1 MSDVKDMSEENSRA
15 GTASDAAVV
24 QSGGRA
30 FHARS
35 SELRSSA
42 LLSSVAFCSLWEIAS
57 GRWIE
62 PFLISSPSRILS
74 SLVTGFTRGD
84 LLQHTWVTFQEI
96 AIGFPVGAISGIA
109 LGYWFGRS
117 RLLAE
122 IFEPIII
129 ALNGIPRTALAP
141 LFIVWLGI
149 GLWSKVGVVF
159 LLTFFLNFFNTYT
172 GMRQMDQE
180 YVDLASLMGVKG
192 WKLTF
197 KVIFPAISPYVFTGI
212 RTSIP
217 FAVIGAIVGEFVA
230 STEGVGFFIRMS
242 AGIFKT
248 ADVFV
253 GIIVLMIMVII
264 MDKIAEMVEA
274 TSVALADSNGTYSNP
289 GIKERRFCD
298 AKRRIR
304 LRCRHQCFD
313 RLHILSGSNASSA
326 RAQQKELPEVTMLT
340 AVPNFAFA
348 AIWVAEQLKYF
359 ERKGCGSRSRRR
371 RAVRSV

>member
-1 MSDVKDMSEENSRA
+1 MSTDKTPDPTQPALADRVAASPN
-15 GTASDAAVV
+15 GTTLSTRGIGVTLLRV
-24 QSGGRA
+24 GIIGG
-30 FHARS
+30 F
-35 SELRSSA
+35 
-42 LLSSVAFCSLWEIAS
+42 LLLWEIAS

-62 PFLISSPSRILS
+62 PFLISSPGRIVS
-74 SLVTGFTRGD
+74 SLITGFREGD
-84 LLQHTWVTFQEI
+84 LIQHTWVTFQEI
-96 AIGFPVGAISGIA
+96 AIGFPIGAISGIA
-109 LGYWFGRS
+109 LGYAFGRS

-129 ALNGIPRTALAP
+129 ALNGVPRTAVAP

-159 LLTFFLNFFNTYT
+159 LLTFFLNFFITYT

-180 YVDLASLMGVKG
+180 YIDLARLMRVKG

-197 KVIFPAISPYVFTGI
+197 KVIFPAISPYLFTGI

-264 MDKIAEMVEA
+264 MDKLAEMIEKR
-274 TSVALADSNGTYSNP
+274 ALRWQTQT
-289 GIKERRFCD
+289 E
-298 AKRRIR
+298 
-304 LRCRHQCFD
+304 
-313 RLHILSGSNASSA
+313 RLHIQG
-326 RAQQKELPEVTMLT
+326 
-340 AVPNFAFA
+340 
-348 AIWVAEQLKYF
+348 
-359 ERKGCGSRSRRR
+359 
-371 RAVRSV
+371 

>member
-1 MSDVKDMSEENSRA
+1 MADQVSQEQTRA
-15 GTASDAAVV
+15 APMASAAPTP
-24 QSGGRA
+24 A
-30 FHARS
+30 ARS
-35 SELRSSA
+35 MGSIGVTLVRLA
-42 LLSSVAFCSLWEIAS
+42 IIIGFFSLWEFAS

-62 PFLISSPSRILS
+62 PFLVSSPSRIFT
-74 SLVTGFTRGD
+74 SLINGFRDGD
-84 LLQHTWVTFQEI
+84 LWQHTWVTFVEI
-96 AIGFPVGAISGIA
+96 AIGFPVGAIAGIG
-109 LGYWFGRS
+109 LGYAFGRS
-117 RLLAE
+117 RVLAE

-180 YVDLASLMGVKG
+180 YVDLARLMGVKG

-230 STEGVGFFIRMS
+230 ATEGVGFFIRMS

-253 GIIVLMIMVII
+253 GIIILMIMVII
-264 MDKIAEMVEA
+264 LDKIA
-274 TSVALADSNGTYSNP
+274 
-289 GIKERRFCD
+289 
-298 AKRRIR
+298 
-304 LRCRHQCFD
+304 
-313 RLHILSGSNASSA
+313 
-326 RAQQKELPEVTMLT
+326 
-340 AVPNFAFA
+340 A
-348 AIWVAEQLKYF
+348 AIEK
-359 ERKGCGSRSRRR
+359 
-371 RAVRSV
+371 RALRWQTQTEHIQIQA

>member
-1 MSDVKDMSEENSRA
+1 MANDQSQEDSQT
-15 GTASDAAVV
+15 GTTVNATVIPTSAAFSMGGVGVTVV
-24 QSGGRA
+24 RVAIIGG
-30 FHARS
+30 F
-35 SELRSSA
+35 
-42 LLSSVAFCSLWEIAS
+42 LLLWEVAS

-62 PFLISSPSRILS
+62 PFLISSPSRIIYSMIGGFS
-74 SLVTGFTRGD
+74 SGD
-84 LLQHTWVTFQEI
+84 LLQHTWVTFEEI
-96 AIGFPVGAISGIA
+96 AIGFPLGAISGIA

-129 ALNGIPRTALAP
+129 ALNGIPRTAVAP

-149 GLWSKVGVVF
+149 GVWSKVGVVF

-180 YVDLASLMGVKG
+180 YVDLAQLMGVKR

-217 FAVIGAIVGEFVA
+217 FAVIGAIVGEFIA
-230 STEGVGFFIRMS
+230 ATEGVGYFIRMS
-242 AGIFKT
+242 AGIFRT

-264 MDKIAEMVEA
+264 MDKIAEWIEKR
-274 TSVALADSNGTYSNP
+274 ALRWQSQT
-289 GIKERRFCD
+289 E
-298 AKRRIR
+298 
-304 LRCRHQCFD
+304 
-313 RLHILSGSNASSA
+313 HIQIQA
-326 RAQQKELPEVTMLT
+326 
-340 AVPNFAFA
+340 
-348 AIWVAEQLKYF
+348 
-359 ERKGCGSRSRRR
+359 
-371 RAVRSV
+371 

>member
-1 MSDVKDMSEENSRA
+1 MSDPTIQAPSRPGRSKGA
-15 GTASDAAVV
+15 VRPTKHAVISMGTMGVNLARVAII
-24 QSGGRA
+24 GG
-30 FHARS
+30 F
-35 SELRSSA
+35 
-42 LLSSVAFCSLWEIAS
+42 LLLWEIAS
-57 GRWIE
+57 GKWIE
-62 PFLISSPSRILS
+62 PFLVSSPSRIFLS
-74 SLVTGFTRGD
+74 LISGYRDGD

-96 AIGFPVGAISGIA
+96 AIGFPIGAISGIA
-109 LGYWFGRS
+109 LGYAFGRS

-180 YVDLASLMGVKG
+180 YVDLAGLMGVRG
-192 WKLTF
+192 MKLTF
-197 KVIFPAISPYVFTGI
+197 KEIFPAISPYVFTGL

-230 STEGVGFFIRMS
+230 STEGLGFFIRMS

-253 GIIVLMIMVII
+253 GIIVLMIMVIV
-264 MDKIAEMVEA
+264 MDKIAGVIEKR
-274 TSVALADSNGTYSNP
+274 ALRWQTQT
-289 GIKERRFCD
+289 E
-298 AKRRIR
+298 
-304 LRCRHQCFD
+304 
-313 RLHILSGSNASSA
+313 HIQIQA
-326 RAQQKELPEVTMLT
+326 
-340 AVPNFAFA
+340 
-348 AIWVAEQLKYF
+348 
-359 ERKGCGSRSRRR
+359 
-371 RAVRSV
+371 

>member
-1 MSDVKDMSEENSRA
+1 MSREDSPA
-15 GTASDAAVV
+15 TAVPAASVEKPRGRFSPRGFGITALRVV
-24 QSGGRA
+24 IIGG
-30 FHARS
+30 F
-35 SELRSSA
+35 
-42 LLSSVAFCSLWEIAS
+42 LLLWELAS

-62 PFLISSPSRILS
+62 PFLISSPSKIIV
-74 SLVTGFTRGD
+74 SLITGFTSGD
-84 LLQHTWVTFQEI
+84 LLQHTWVTLQEI
-96 AIGFPVGAISGIA
+96 AIGFPLGALSGIA
-109 LGYWFGRS
+109 LGYAFGRS
-117 RLLAE
+117 RVLAE
-122 IFEPIII
+122 IFEPIIV
-129 ALNGIPRTALAP
+129 ALNGIPRTAVAP

-197 KVIFPAISPYVFTGI
+197 KVILPAISPYVFTGI

-230 STEGVGFFIRMS
+230 ATEGIGFFIRMS

-264 MDKIAEMVEA
+264 IDRIAE
-274 TSVALADSNGTYSNP
+274 L
-289 GIKERRFCD
+289 IERR
-298 AKRRIR
+298 ALRWQSQTEHIRI
-304 LRCRHQCFD
+304 Q
-313 RLHILSGSNASSA
+313 A
-326 RAQQKELPEVTMLT
+326 
-340 AVPNFAFA
+340 
-348 AIWVAEQLKYF
+348 
-359 ERKGCGSRSRRR
+359 
-371 RAVRSV
+371 

>member
-1 MSDVKDMSEENSRA
+1 MSEELTREQTGSSA
-15 GTASDAAVV
+15 TKAAAVPLADAALSMRGLGVTIV
-24 QSGGRA
+24 RVAIIGG
-30 FHARS
+30 FF
-35 SELRSSA
+35 L
-42 LLSSVAFCSLWEIAS
+42 LWEIAS

-62 PFLISSPSRILS
+62 PFLISSPGRIFT
-74 SLVTGFTRGD
+74 SLIAGFQSGD
-84 LLQHTWVTFQEI
+84 LLQHTWVTFEEI

-109 LGYWFGRS
+109 LGYAFGRS
-117 RLLAE
+117 RVLAD

-159 LLTFFLNFFNTYT
+159 LLTFFLNFFITYT

-180 YVDLASLMGVKG
+180 YIDLARLMRVKG

-197 KVIFPAISPYVFTGI
+197 KVIFPAISPYLFTGI

-264 MDKIAEMVEA
+264 MDKIAE
-274 TSVALADSNGTYSNP
+274 L
-289 GIKERRFCD
+289 IERR
-298 AKRRIR
+298 A
-304 LRCRHQCFD
+304 LRWQTQTEHVQ
-313 RLHILSGSNASSA
+313 IQG
-326 RAQQKELPEVTMLT
+326 
-340 AVPNFAFA
+340 
-348 AIWVAEQLKYF
+348 
-359 ERKGCGSRSRRR
+359 
-371 RAVRSV
+371 

>member
-1 MSDVKDMSEENSRA
+1 MSSTSARISKETYMSDKVSQEPSR
-15 GTASDAAVV
+15 TAPGAITAAA
-24 QSGGRA
+24 SGA
-30 FHARS
+30 AARS
-35 SELRSSA
+35 MGA
-42 LLSSVAFCSLWEIAS
+42 ISVTLIRFAIVIGFFALWEIAS

-62 PFLISSPSRILS
+62 PFLISSPSRIFT
-74 SLVTGFTRGD
+74 SLISGFREGD
-84 LLQHTWVTFQEI
+84 LLQHSWVTLIEI
-96 AIGFPVGAISGIA
+96 AIGFPIGAIAGIG
-109 LGYWFGRS
+109 LGYAFGRS
-117 RLLAE
+117 RVLAD

-149 GLWSKVGVVF
+149 GVWSKVGVVF

-180 YVDLASLMGVKG
+180 YVDLANLMGVKG

-230 STEGVGFFIRMS
+230 ATEGVGFFIRMS
-242 AGIFKT
+242 AGIFRT

-264 MDKIAEMVEA
+264 MDKIAAIIEKR
-274 TSVALADSNGTYSNP
+274 ALRWQTQT
-289 GIKERRFCD
+289 E
-298 AKRRIR
+298 
-304 LRCRHQCFD
+304 
-313 RLHILSGSNASSA
+313 HIQIQA
-326 RAQQKELPEVTMLT
+326 
-340 AVPNFAFA
+340 
-348 AIWVAEQLKYF
+348 
-359 ERKGCGSRSRRR
+359 
-371 RAVRSV
+371 

>member
-1 MSDVKDMSEENSRA
+1 M
-15 GTASDAAVV
+15 
-24 QSGGRA
+24 
-30 FHARS
+30 
-35 SELRSSA
+35 
-42 LLSSVAFCSLWEIAS
+42 
-57 GRWIE
+57 
-62 PFLISSPSRILS
+62 
-74 SLVTGFTRGD
+74 
-84 LLQHTWVTFQEI
+84 LQHTWVTFLEI
-96 AIGFPVGAISGIA
+96 AIGFPVGAIAGIG
-109 LGYWFGRS
+109 LGYSFGRS

-180 YVDLASLMGVKG
+180 YVDLAGLMGVKG

-230 STEGVGFFIRMS
+230 ATEGVGFFIRMS
-242 AGIFKT
+242 AGIFRT

-264 MDKIAEMVEA
+264 MDKIAAAVE
-274 TSVALADSNGTYSNP
+274 SKALRWQT
-289 GIKERRFCD
+289 
-298 AKRRIR
+298 
-304 LRCRHQCFD
+304 
-313 RLHILSGSNASSA
+313 
-326 RAQQKELPEVTMLT
+326 QKEHVQ
-340 AVPNFAFA
+340 
-348 AIWVAEQLKYF
+348 IQ
-359 ERKGCGSRSRRR
+359 G
-371 RAVRSV
+371 

>member
-1 MSDVKDMSEENSRA
+1 MSQELGHDQTR
-15 GTASDAAVV
+15 T
-24 QSGGRA
+24 
-30 FHARS
+30 ARS
-35 SELRSSA
+35 SDTVTPSNNAPLSMRGFGITA
-42 LLSSVAFCSLWEIAS
+42 VRVAIIGGFLLLWEVAS
-57 GRWIE
+57 GRWLE
-62 PFLISSPSRILS
+62 PFLISSPSRIFA
-74 SLVTGFTRGD
+74 SLITGFRDGD
-84 LLQHTWVTFQEI
+84 LVQHTWVTFQEV

-109 LGYWFGRS
+109 LGYAFGRS

-129 ALNGIPRTALAP
+129 ALNGIPRTAVAP

-159 LLTFFLNFFNTYT
+159 LLTFFLNFFITYT

-180 YVDLASLMGVKG
+180 YIDLARLMRVKG

-197 KVIFPAISPYVFTGI
+197 KVIFPAISPYLFTGI

-253 GIIVLMIMVII
+253 GIIILMIMVIV
-264 MDKIAEMVEA
+264 MDKIAEMIEKR
-274 TSVALADSNGTYSNP
+274 ALRWQTQT
-289 GIKERRFCD
+289 E
-298 AKRRIR
+298 
-304 LRCRHQCFD
+304 
-313 RLHILSGSNASSA
+313 HIQIQA
-326 RAQQKELPEVTMLT
+326 
-340 AVPNFAFA
+340 
-348 AIWVAEQLKYF
+348 
-359 ERKGCGSRSRRR
+359 
-371 RAVRSV
+371 

>member
-1 MSDVKDMSEENSRA
+1 MSDLSKEQRRRAPSRNAAGVPKSAGRSMS
-15 GTASDAAVV
+15 AVGV
-24 QSGGRA
+24 TLVRFAIIGS
-30 FHARS
+30 F
-35 SELRSSA
+35 
-42 LLSSVAFCSLWEIAS
+42 LLLWQVAS
-57 GRWIE
+57 GPWIE
-62 PFLISSPSRILS
+62 PFLISSPSRIFLS
-74 SLVTGFTRGD
+74 LISGFREGD

-109 LGYWFGRS
+109 LGYAFGRS

-180 YVDLASLMGVKG
+180 YVDLANLMGVKG

-230 STEGVGFFIRMS
+230 ATEGVGFFIRMS
-242 AGIFKT
+242 AGIFRT

-264 MDKIAEMVEA
+264 MDK
-274 TSVALADSNGTYSNP
+274 VAALV
-289 GIKERRFCD
+289 ERR
-298 AKRRIR
+298 A
-304 LRCRHQCFD
+304 LRWQTQTE
-313 RLHILSGSNASSA
+313 HIQIQA
-326 RAQQKELPEVTMLT
+326 
-340 AVPNFAFA
+340 
-348 AIWVAEQLKYF
+348 
-359 ERKGCGSRSRRR
+359 
-371 RAVRSV
+371 

>member
-1 MSDVKDMSEENSRA
+1 MSKGVSQDSQVTTA
-15 GTASDAAVV
+15 GDAPAVQARGRLSMHSFRV
-24 QSGGRA
+24 TIIRVAIIGG
-30 FHARS
+30 F
-35 SELRSSA
+35 
-42 LLSSVAFCSLWEIAS
+42 LLLWEIAS

-62 PFLISSPSRILS
+62 TFLISSPSRIFS
-74 SLVTGFTRGD
+74 SLITGFTAGD
-84 LLQHTWVTFQEI
+84 LIQHTWVTFQEI
-96 AIGFPVGAISGIA
+96 AIGFPLGAVAGIG
-109 LGYWFGRS
+109 LGYGFGRS
-117 RLLAE
+117 RVLAE

-180 YVDLASLMGVKG
+180 YIDLASLMGVKG

-197 KVIFPAISPYVFTGI
+197 RVIFPAISPYVFTGI

-230 STEGVGFFIRMS
+230 STEGLGFFIRMS

-264 MDKIAEMVEA
+264 IDKIAEVIEKR
-274 TSVALADSNGTYSNP
+274 ALRWQSQT
-289 GIKERRFCD
+289 E
-298 AKRRIR
+298 
-304 LRCRHQCFD
+304 
-313 RLHILSGSNASSA
+313 HIQIQA
-326 RAQQKELPEVTMLT
+326 
-340 AVPNFAFA
+340 
-348 AIWVAEQLKYF
+348 
-359 ERKGCGSRSRRR
+359 
-371 RAVRSV
+371 

>member
-1 MSDVKDMSEENSRA
+1 MPDQVNRALSRRAPKSTPLSMSAA
-15 GTASDAAVV
+15 GVTIVRFAII
-24 QSGGRA
+24 GG
-30 FHARS
+30 F
-35 SELRSSA
+35 
-42 LLSSVAFCSLWEIAS
+42 LLLWEIAS

-62 PFLISSPSRILS
+62 AFLISSPSRIFN
-74 SLVTGFTRGD
+74 SLIGGFSDGD
-84 LLQHTWVTFQEI
+84 LLQHSWVTFEEI

-109 LGYWFGRS
+109 LGYAFGRS

-129 ALNGIPRTALAP
+129 ALNGIPRTAVAP

-172 GMRQMDQE
+172 GMRQMDHE

-230 STEGVGFFIRMS
+230 ATEGVGFFIRMS

-264 MDKIAEMVEA
+264 MDKIAETV
-274 TSVALADSNGTYSNP
+274 
-289 GIKERRFCD
+289 ERR
-298 AKRRIR
+298 A
-304 LRCRHQCFD
+304 LRWQTQTE
-313 RLHILSGSNASSA
+313 HIQIQA
-326 RAQQKELPEVTMLT
+326 
-340 AVPNFAFA
+340 
-348 AIWVAEQLKYF
+348 
-359 ERKGCGSRSRRR
+359 
-371 RAVRSV
+371 